1 MSRWT
6 GGELAKLRTMPRLDA
21 VDLDLLTALADDPK
35 ASLVALAD
43 RLGVARNTVY
53 ARMARLE
60 EAGAFLSFERRI
72 NPETLGYP
80 ITAFI
85 SVTTRQKELSRI
97 VGELERV
104 PEVVQAHGMS
114 GSADLVATVVAPDL
128 HGLFDIDAAILAIEG
143 VERTETSLSM
153 GELIPY
159 RVRPLVE
166 RHRRAASPERGPAP
180 A

>member
-1 MSRWT
+1 MS
-6 GGELAKLRTMPRLDA
+6 GLDA
-21 VDLDLLTALADDPK
+21 LDLDLLTALGDDPR

-60 EAGAFLSFERRI
+60 EAGAFLAFDRRI
-72 NPETLGYP
+72 NPEALGYP
-80 ITAFI
+80 LTAFI
-85 SVTTRQKELSRI
+85 TVTTRQKELGRI
-97 VGELERV
+97 AEQLAEI

-114 GSADLVATVVAPDL
+114 GATDLVATVVAPDI
-128 HGLFDIDAAILAIEG
+128 HRLFDVDAAILAIDG

-159 RVRPLVE
+159 RVGPLLD
-166 RHRRAASPERGPAP
+166 RGRRRLRG
-180 A
+180 